1 VAKSNDGQEQQLLQ
15 RAGEV
20 VGRRRGRDSF
30 GRRVIDHA
38 PMSRADVIDHNFVVG
53 FAQPPTKL

>member
-1 VAKSNDGQEQQLLQ
+1 VAKPNDGQEQQLLQ

-20 VGRRRGRDSF
+20 VRRRCGGGGF

-38 PMSRADVIDHNFVVG
+38 RMSRADVIDHNFVVG
-53 FAQPPTKL
+53 YAKPPTKL